1 MQAPEEISIIG
12 YMRSPLI
19 PSSLHLCQTLGEK
32 GGTKRGCGGMEAE
45 VKEKLGGKRGSE
57 RGMGKDATRRAKKKA
72 GSASFLKQLRPGWD
86 SL

>member
-1 MQAPEEISIIG
+1 MSIIG

-45 VKEKLGGKRGSE
+45 VKEEAGGGEERERASE
-57 RGMGKDATRRAKKKA
+57 GGMGKDATRRAKKRA

-86 SL
+86 SLL

>member
-1 MQAPEEISIIG
+1 MSYAEPPEEMSIIG

-45 VKEKLGGKRGSE
+45 VKEEAGGGEE
-57 RGMGKDATRRAKKKA
+57 RERRREGWEKTRHAEPRRETGLPA
-72 GSASFLKQLRPGWD
+72 F
-86 SL
+86 